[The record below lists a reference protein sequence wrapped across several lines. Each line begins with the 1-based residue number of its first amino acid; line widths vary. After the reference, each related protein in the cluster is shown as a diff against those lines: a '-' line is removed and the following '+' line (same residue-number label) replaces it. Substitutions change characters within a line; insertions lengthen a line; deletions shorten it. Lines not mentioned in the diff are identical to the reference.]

1 MPRRTARRRCWTRSR
16 SIPSRCSARR
26 YTRHTKAGSSTRS
39 AHLNACSNA
48 ASTRWANGANWS
60 HSIAP
65 PFSGPLN
72 AVAAGMAQVPA
83 RIVVLVGGDMP
94 RVGLAVPSLARLAA
108 TTDRAAALVD
118 ATGTVQPLASAWPR
132 DVLVAALDTLRPLEN
147 RPVRHLLAAVLEP
160 VGQVLDE
167 WGAANDVDFPTDLG

>member
-1 MPRRTARRRCWTRSR
+1 MTSGFDVVVL
-16 SIPSRCSARR
+16 
-26 YTRHTKAGSSTRS
+26 AGGRSTRYGS
-39 AHLNACSNA
+39 DKLAVLLDQVLSGLPAEAGVVCVGMERA
-48 ASTRWANGANWS
+48 TVRPGVRWAREE
-60 HSIAP
+60 P